1 MFREAINGFFHPY
14 IDEYNVY
21 PLVYIWGTQ
30 PNGNLYSMEEMS
42 IIYNQKDKLYY
53 LCIETAYL
61 FENGQEGWGMYLKE
75 LLEIFTQYMIKE
87 GYDTDLPKIL
97 FMENPSIELKAPS
110 IEELYTNFKLF
121 VNAFCTTYGVE
132 LDEDDFDDEDGDVY
146 V

>member
-1 MFREAINGFFHPY
+1 
-14 IDEYNVY
+14 
-21 PLVYIWGTQ
+21 
-30 PNGNLYSMEEMS
+30 MEDMS
-42 IIYNQKDKLYY
+42 IIYNQKEELYY

-61 FENGQEGWGMYLKE
+61 FKNGQEGWGIHLKE
-75 LLEIFTQYMIKE
+75 LLKVFTQYMIKE

-132 LDEDDFDDEDGDVY
+132 LDEDDNYYDDFDDEDGDVY